1 MINKFIN
8 FEILY
13 FIFISYF
20 LIWPH
25 NKNTRR
31 DICHLCLNKYKADL
45 VFGDSHNYQRTF
57 PLKYNSEGGYSSNNP
72 IISNNDQN
80 NLM

>member
-1 MINKFIN
+1 MT
-8 FEILY
+8 
-13 FIFISYF
+13 
-20 LIWPH
+20 H

-31 DICHLCLNKYKADL
+31 DIYHLRLNKYKADL
-45 VFGDSHNYQRTF
+45 VFSGDNHNYQRTF
-57 PLKYNSEGGYSSNNP
+57 PLKYNSEVGYSSNNP